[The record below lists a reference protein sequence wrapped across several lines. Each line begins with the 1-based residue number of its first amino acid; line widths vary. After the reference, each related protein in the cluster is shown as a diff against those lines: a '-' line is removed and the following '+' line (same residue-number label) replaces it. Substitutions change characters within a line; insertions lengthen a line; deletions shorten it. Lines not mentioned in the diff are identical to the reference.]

1 MGIVPAVFSMG
12 VCYNFHKGAALR
24 DSTGNLVNQQQ
35 QGGKQMKEMTRIMVK
50 QWLTGVLVILLLFCT
65 TAMVIS
71 GRESEAGNTAAQQ
84 NSTFIRADGYTND
97 PDISEASYLANPGIQ
112 PNYFQLHLAGPGLT
126 AWDYSTG
133 AGINVAVFDEGFD
146 PDDPEL
152 AGKVMGCYNA
162 MTDEEGADKV
172 EPDDSDRVA
181 HGTSCAKI
189 LGAIGN
195 NRYQSAGV
203 AYDVNLYLIR
213 VGGNDPTWQASLQRG
228 IDYAIRNNCR
238 VISASVSDPVYN
250 ADVENAVSQA
260 YSRSDNSIL
269 FVASGGNTNKE
280 EYRYP
285 SSYKDAFGVS
295 AVNYS
300 SGNYIISSSTWND
313 HLDIAAPG
321 GTTSAATPY
330 AAGVAALVF
339 SADPSLTAAEC
350 AQILRET
357 ATDAGSPGYDK
368 RYGHGIINPLA
379 AVQRAKLKQTSVSR
393 SITGVEASYTKKLS
407 EKSFRLTPQT
417 EGSGVFTYHS
427 GNPAVAAVDKN
438 GLVTM
443 KKTGT
448 ADITISIALSGIYQP
463 ASVTVRVH
471 VTEDKKD
478 KKDSDKQVSEKAALK
493 KVTGVSLKTGKRS
506 LTVRWKSRV
515 GADGY
520 QIWLARNRKF
530 TKGKKTV
537 LIKKNKKIKKVFRKL
552 TKNKKYFVKI
562 RTFIRKDG
570 VRTYGKFSKI
580 KTVKVR

>member
-65 TAMVIS
+65 AAMVIS
-71 GRESEAGNTAAQQ
+71 GRESGSGNTAAQQ

-172 EPDDSDRVA
+172 EPDDPDRVA

-238 VISASVSDPVYN
+238 VISASVSD
-250 ADVENAVSQA
+250 
-260 YSRSDNSIL
+260 
-269 FVASGGNTNKE
+269 
-280 EYRYP
+280 
-285 SSYKDAFGVS
+285 
-295 AVNYS
+295 
-300 SGNYIISSSTWND
+300 
-313 HLDIAAPG
+313 
-321 GTTSAATPY
+321 
-330 AAGVAALVF
+330 
-339 SADPSLTAAEC
+339 
-350 AQILRET
+350 
-357 ATDAGSPGYDK
+357 PGYDK

-580 KTVKVR
+580 RTVKVR